1 MLKGMRWIIASLLFA
16 SPAAFAEN
24 EAQSIAFTEGRYIDA
39 ASLSDG
45 SSSPDDLAFSARS
58 LLAEAVSAP
67 DYAPP
72 KQLLEAAETK
82 ARAALALDPT
92 HVEGRLQ
99 LAIALSLTARPLSNR
114 EAMRTGYAE
123 EGKALADA
131 VLVDDPDNTYAHGF
145 LAVWHLEVRRR
156 GGAIGASIMGA
167 SVRKA
172 RRHYE
177 AATQI
182 APDDASIHWQYARAL
197 TALNAKRY
205 RDEIRQTLEVALG
218 CQTET
223 TLEGLMKDRAMT
235 LQAAMLGE
243 NWSDAK
249 RMAAQ
254 ML

>member
-1 MLKGMRWIIASLLFA
+1 MRWIIATILFA

-24 EAQSIAFTEGRYIDA
+24 EAQQIAFTEGRYVDA
-39 ASLSDG
+39 VSLSNG
-45 SSSPDDLAFSARS
+45 SSSPDDIAFSARS
-58 LLAEAVSAP
+58 LLAQAVSAP
-67 DYAPP
+67 DYEPP
-72 KQLLEAAETK
+72 MHLLEAAEAN
-82 ARAALALDPT
+82 ARAALDLDPT

-99 LAIALSLTARPLSNR
+99 LAIALSLKARPLSNR
-114 EAMRTGYAE
+114 DAMRSGYGE
-123 EGKALADA
+123 EAKDLADA
-131 VLVDDPDNTYAHGF
+131 VLRDDPDNTYAHGF

-172 RRHYE
+172 RHHYE
-177 AATQI
+177 TATQT

-197 TALNAKRY
+197 AALNAKRY
-205 RDEIRQTLEVALG
+205 RNEVDRILKTALD

-223 TLEGLMKDRAMT
+223 TLEGVMKHRAET
-235 LQAAMLGE
+235 LQAAMLDE
-243 NWSDAK
+243 DWSTAK